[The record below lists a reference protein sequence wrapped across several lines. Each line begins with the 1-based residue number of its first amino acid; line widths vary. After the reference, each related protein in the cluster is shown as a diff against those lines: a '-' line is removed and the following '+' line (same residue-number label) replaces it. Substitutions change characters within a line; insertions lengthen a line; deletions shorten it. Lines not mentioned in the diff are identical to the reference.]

1 MGLQEY
7 LEYMDYVK
15 DSYTSGK
22 DDVEKVRHTIQNL
35 SADVF
40 QRVSRIFFY
49 ICNCVCDLIKECQSD
64 IRELWIVLFGSTV
77 TCLLMLSYSLV
88 DDV

>member
-7 LEYMDYVK
+7 LQYMDYVK

-22 DDVEKVRHTIQNL
+22 DEIEKVCDTIQNL

-49 ICNCVCDLIKECQSD
+49 MCHCVRDFIKECQSD
-64 IRELWIVLFGSTV
+64 IQELWIVLCLV
-77 TCLLMLSYSLV
+77 VLCLLMLSYSLV